1 MKLSKSHKRSINA
14 PPPRF
19 RKPKFT
25 VWLGIGIL
33 LAFFLHGLYVSGLTP
48 ERIYKGFFR
57 LGEFLAEAF
66 PPKPDRLINIIT
78 ATIETFEMALVG
90 TVFGALFSL
99 PLSLLAAKNTS
110 PNRAI
115 YILSR
120 GFITL
125 LRVIPDLVWGLLFI
139 VVVGLGAGAGILA
152 IMVDVMG
159 FCGKFF
165 AERIEEIDPKP
176 VEALRALGAS
186 QWGIIVG
193 AIFPVTMP
201 SFVASTLYSLEAS
214 VRSAVV
220 LGLVGA
226 GGIGV
231 ELATSMQLLRY
242 DEALMTI
249 IVIFVVVLLVEQIS
263 GIIRKSLM

>member
-1 MKLSKSHKRSINA
+1 MKLDPSHQLPKTA
-14 PPPRF
+14 PPPRW
-19 RKPKFT
+19 RKPPFT
-25 VWLGIGIL
+25 VWLGLGIL
-33 LAFFLHGLYVSGLTP
+33 IAFFLHGLSISNLTP
-48 ERIYKGFFR
+48 ERIYQGFFR

-66 PPKPDRLINIIT
+66 PPKPDRLINIIS

-90 TVFGALFSL
+90 TVFGAILSL

-110 PNRAI
+110 PHRTA
-115 YILSR
+115 YVVSR
-120 GFITL
+120 SFITL

-139 VVVGLGAGAGILA
+139 VVVGLGVGAGILA
-152 IMVDVMG
+152 ITVDVMG

-186 QWGIIVG
+186 EWGIIVG

-249 IVIFVVVLLVEQIS
+249 IVIFVVVLLVEQVS
-263 GIIRKSLM
+263 AVIRKALM